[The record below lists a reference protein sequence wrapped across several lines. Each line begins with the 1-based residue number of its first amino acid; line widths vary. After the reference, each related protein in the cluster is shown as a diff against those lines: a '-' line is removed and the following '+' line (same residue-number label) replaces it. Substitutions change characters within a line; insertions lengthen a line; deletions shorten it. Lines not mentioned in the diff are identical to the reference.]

1 MKRHLIYLVSFM
13 TVFGLWSCS
22 SDDLGL
28 EVNDKQEVK
37 SLVSVSATDAYNVLL
52 ESFISKSRSVEDISY
67 PDFYGGAYID
77 KGELVILSPIRFL
90 GKDNYE
96 AILGRGNYRLEGC
109 DYSYKELE
117 DVMSIIDKYKLENK
131 ESSVSNNFYSYEIS
145 EKDNRVK
152 VYLQEYSDEAIA
164 SFKNEVV
171 DSPIIEFS
179 KALGVPVFCSSIVY
193 PGECIQPVNGAPGT
207 AGYRAKY
214 VSGGSTVYGFVTCA
228 HVVPSGDDV
237 KYNGKVMATGDAS
250 RWKHSGSIDAT
261 FCVFKNGY
269 ELSNDIALSGRTLS
283 TTVKLAG
290 VGTPIHKYGFL
301 TSETDGEVTNT
312 NATYQVGKDFVLK
325 NATKVKIDAL
335 GGDSGSVVYGDTNIT
350 YGILSAIE
358 VDDQENPTGYAW
370 YIKATLINSEFGI
383 SRY

>member
-28 EVNDKQEVK
+28 EVNEKQEVK

-152 VYLQEYSDEAIA
+152 VYSQEYSDE
-164 SFKNEVV
+164 
-171 DSPIIEFS
+171 
-179 KALGVPVFCSSIVY
+179 
-193 PGECIQPVNGAPGT
+193 
-207 AGYRAKY
+207 
-214 VSGGSTVYGFVTCA
+214 
-228 HVVPSGDDV
+228 
-237 KYNGKVMATGDAS
+237 
-250 RWKHSGSIDAT
+250 
-261 FCVFKNGY
+261 
-269 ELSNDIALSGRTLS
+269 
-283 TTVKLAG
+283 
-290 VGTPIHKYGFL
+290 
-301 TSETDGEVTNT
+301 
-312 NATYQVGKDFVLK
+312 
-325 NATKVKIDAL
+325 
-335 GGDSGSVVYGDTNIT
+335 
-350 YGILSAIE
+350 
-358 VDDQENPTGYAW
+358 
-370 YIKATLINSEFGI
+370 
-383 SRY
+383 